1 AAAADY
7 CITGG
12 TGKMAVIRRTSE
24 KPYRFEIDFVE
35 IEKIANQVKK
45 VPDEWIN
52 AAGND
57 VTQEMIDY
65 LLPLI
70 QGELPCTFCD
80 GVPVHLRLY

>member
-1 AAAADY
+1 
-7 CITGG
+7 
-12 TGKMAVIRRTSE
+12 MAVIKRISD

-52 AAGND
+52 EAGND

-65 LLPLI
+65 ILPLI
-70 QGELPCTFCD
+70 QGELPCTFNN